1 MNSKIITKDIKSINI
16 KQSSCK
22 CNELNSSQDPNK
34 IFNFNLNDKKSKKC
48 QCVLN
53 CIQCNGNCSCGA
65 LDCKC

>member
-34 IFNFNLNDKKSKKC
+34 IFNFNLNDKKSKN
-48 QCVLN
+48 VN
-53 CIQCNGNCSCGA
+53 VY
-65 LDCKC
+65 